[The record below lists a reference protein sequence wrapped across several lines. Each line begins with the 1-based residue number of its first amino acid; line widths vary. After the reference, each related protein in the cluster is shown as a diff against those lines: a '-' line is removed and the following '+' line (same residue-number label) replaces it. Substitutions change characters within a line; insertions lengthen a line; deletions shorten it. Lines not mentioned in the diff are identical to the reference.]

1 MNMGDRIKQIR
12 QHYELNQTEFGAKI
26 GMKQAAI
33 GLWENGQRSVSDSS
47 IMLICS
53 KFGVNEKWLV
63 DGDGEMFPTAGSD
76 IEFEDIWTN
85 IRVANTENA
94 DFIKRIVRAYWS
106 LSADKQAVIMELI
119 DKISEK

>member
-1 MNMGDRIKQIR
+1 
-12 QHYELNQTEFGAKI
+12 
-26 GMKQAAI
+26 
-33 GLWENGQRSVSDSS
+33 
-47 IMLICS
+47 
-53 KFGVNEKWLV
+53 
-63 DGDGEMFPTAGSD
+63 MFPTAGSD